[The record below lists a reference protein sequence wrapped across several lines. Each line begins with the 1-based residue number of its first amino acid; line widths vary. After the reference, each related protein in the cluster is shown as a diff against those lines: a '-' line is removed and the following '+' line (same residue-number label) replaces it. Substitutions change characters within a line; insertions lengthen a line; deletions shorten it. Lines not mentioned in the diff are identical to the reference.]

1 MATFEVQV
9 EGLTSLSIDGS
20 SAPTQDELTQFLTD
34 GAKEIINHLPKHLL
48 PLCSAEQSFTSGSA
62 DTLSTGKVLSVF
74 RSDGDIKQPCRQI
87 DSSYKGRVL
96 DSDDMDYATVTDPV
110 YYIEN
115 NAVDVLPGGGSVTYS
130 EVQYPAVVYSA
141 SNISAFPD
149 EAEHLVVLFGAIKA
163 LQNKMGSKFSDLP
176 SDVTLLALPI
186 PPVVP
191 TLSSNSIGS
200 LGTAPVYTA
209 PTVGGA
215 TEELTATIDAAT
227 AGEATDKYDFSRWF
241 DLAADYIEDSEDIE
255 LAQAQIQ
262 KISTYLNAYAQ
273 AMQNQMNV
281 FNDANVE
288 YQAELKRVTENARLS
303 SQDDA
308 QILQKYSN
316 ELGAYSTEVQVYQ
329 ADASTKIQNYSAK
342 IQKHN
347 TDYQW
352 LAGQYKQLKEDYAA
366 GLQRLIGG

>member
-1 MATFEVQV
+1 MATFEAQIV
-9 EGLTSLSIDGS
+9 GLTSLTIDDS
-20 SAPTQDELTQFLTD
+20 SAPTRAELNQFLTD

-62 DTLSTGKVLSVF
+62 NALNTGKVLSVF

-96 DSDDMDYATVTDPV
+96 DSDDMDYTTITDPV

-115 NAVDVLPGGGSVTYS
+115 NAIDVFPEGGSVTYS
-130 EVQYPAVVYSA
+130 EVQYPTISYTA
-141 SNISAFPD
+141 SDISVFPD
-149 EAEHLVVLFGAIKA
+149 EAEYLVVLYGAIKA
-163 LQNKMGSKFSDLP
+163 LQNKMGSKFSELP
-176 SDVTLLALPI
+176 TDITLSALPV

-191 TLSSNSIGS
+191 TLSSNQIGS
-200 LGTAPVYTA
+200 LPTAPAYTA
-209 PTVGGA
+209 PKVAGA
-215 TEELTATIDAAT
+215 TEELTVTIDAAT

-281 FNDANVE
+281 FNKNNAE
-288 YQAELKRVTENARLS
+288 YQAEVQKAVENARLS

-308 QILQKYSN
+308 QLLQKYSN

-342 IQKHN
+342 IQKHT

-352 LAGQYKQLKEDYAA
+352 LSSQYKQLKEDYNV
-366 GLQRLIGG
+366 GLQRLISG

>member
-1 MATFEVQV
+1 MATFEAQIV
-9 EGLTSLSIDGS
+9 GLTSLTIDDS
-20 SAPTQDELTQFLTD
+20 SAPTRAELNQFLTD

-96 DSDDMDYATVTDPV
+96 DSDDMDYATITDPV

-115 NAVDVLPGGGSVTYS
+115 NAVDVFPEGGSVTYS
-130 EVQYPAVVYSA
+130 EVQYPTVSYTA
-141 SNISAFPD
+141 SDISLFPD
-149 EAEHLVVLFGAIKA
+149 EAEYLVVLYGAIKA
-163 LQNKMGSKFSDLP
+163 LQNKMGSKFSELP
-176 SDVTLLALPI
+176 TDITLSALPV

-191 TLSSNSIGS
+191 TLSSNQIGS
-200 LGTAPVYTA
+200 LPTAPAYTA
-209 PTVGGA
+209 PAIAGA
-215 TEELTATIDAAT
+215 TEELTAAITT
-227 AGEATDKYDFSRWF
+227 GNSVVDFSDWF
-241 DLAADYIEDSEDIE
+241 DVLGDMIQTDEDTE
-255 LAQAQIQ
+255 LASAQLQ
-262 KISTYLNAYAQ
+262 KISTYLNTYSQ
-273 AMQNQMNV
+273 AMQNKMNI

-288 YQAELKRVTENARLS
+288 YQAEVQKAVENARLS

-308 QILQKYSN
+308 QLLQKYSN

-342 IQKHN
+342 IQKHT

-352 LAGQYKQLKEDYAA
+352 LSSQYKQLKEDYNV
-366 GLQRLIGG
+366 GLQRLISG

>member
-262 KISTYLNAYAQ
+262 KISTYLNSYAQ

-288 YQAELKRVTENARLS
+288 YQAELQRVTENARLS

-308 QILQKYSN
+308 QLLQKYQAELQNYSN
-316 ELGAYSTEVQVYQ
+316 ELNAQVQSYTSDLQRFSQEHGLMVQELQVLQ
-329 ADASTKIQNYSAK
+329 AQYAQAVQG
-342 IQKHN
+342 IQK
-347 TDYQW
+347 
-352 LAGQYKQLKEDYAA
+352 G
-366 GLQRLIGG
+366 